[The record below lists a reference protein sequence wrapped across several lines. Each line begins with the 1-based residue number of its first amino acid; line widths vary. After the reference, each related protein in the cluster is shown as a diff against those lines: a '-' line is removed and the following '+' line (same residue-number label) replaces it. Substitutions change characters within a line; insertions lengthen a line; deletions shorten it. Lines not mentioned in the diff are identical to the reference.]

1 MKKGLVLTVC
11 VVLLLAAI
19 TAAVL
24 AASYQRVVVVEGIG
38 GTPIPGAHVTLQRSS
53 GSPEEVGRTDANG
66 RLVFWIV
73 PLPVPRTICAQST
86 FYPTTCVSAI
96 SLSPHLIELPVPAS
110 AP

>member
-1 MKKGLVLTVC
+1 MKILWVLIVC
-11 VVLLLAAI
+11 VILLLAA
-19 TAAVL
+19 TTTAVL
-24 AASYQRVVVVEGIG
+24 AVPYQRVVVVEGFG
-38 GTPIPGAHVTLQRSS
+38 GTPIPGAYVTLQRSS
-53 GSPEEVGRTDANG
+53 GSPEEVGRTNA
-66 RLVFWIV
+66 RASLVFWIV